1 MAAPTPENGQSSL
14 RNEVGCIAEIAVF
27 LKGGVPGAA
36 RLRDILP
43 SLFSYFGIVTNNCK
57 AGVLVKCGLAPVRT
71 KTDISFFFAGN
82 DVSDQFRAPKGFQK
96 YELDEGSQDVEV
108 APSAPECQDMEVA
121 PSAPECQDVEVAPSA
136 PESVSGGEVTLS
148 LC

>member
-1 MAAPTPENGQSSL
+1 MAAAALKNGQSSL
-14 RNEVGCIAEIAVF
+14 RNEAGCIAEIAVF
-27 LKGGVPGAA
+27 LKGGVAGAA

-57 AGVLVKCGLAPVRT
+57 AGILVKCGLAPVRT

-82 DVSDQFRAPKGFQK
+82 DVSDQFRTPKAFQK
-96 YELDEGSQDVEV
+96 YELEEES
-108 APSAPECQDMEVA
+108 SDM
-121 PSAPECQDVEVAPSA
+121 EVAPSA
-136 PESVSGGEVTLS
+136 PESVSQVAESGSQVAPSAPEPVTSEEVTLS

>member
-14 RNEVGCIAEIAVF
+14 RNEAGCIAEIAVF
-27 LKGGVPGAA
+27 LKGGIPGAA

-96 YELDEGSQDVEV
+96 YELESLDEGSQDVEV

-121 PSAPECQDVEVAPSA
+121 PSAPE
-136 PESVSGGEVTLS
+136 SVSGGEVTLS

>member
-1 MAAPTPENGQSSL
+1 MAAPTPENGQSSP
-14 RNEVGCIAEIAVF
+14 RNEAGCIAEIAVF

-43 SLFSYFGIVTNNCK
+43 SLFSYFGIVTNNYK

-71 KTDISFFFAGN
+71 KTNISFFFAGN
-82 DVSDQFRAPKGFQK
+82 DVSDQFRVPKGFQK
-96 YELDEGSQDVEV
+96 YELESLDE
-108 APSAPECQDMEVA
+108 ECQDMEVA